1 MSPKIAMKE
10 GRRVMAETA
19 GSVAGAISGSW
30 LMHRKLDAP
39 QVKKIIGVVLHAIAV
54 KMLWEFL

>member
-1 MSPKIAMKE
+1 
-10 GRRVMAETA
+10 MAETA